1 MLDRRT
7 RWKRAAFGLL
17 VSAIVLPF
25 AAPGNAQAV
34 RATGFKIN
42 ADSGTVFLAGV
53 TTSGRGVE
61 VPFEAITGPLE
72 TIRGYKYNK
81 TALGSLKPGAQIPL
95 YIRNLK
101 FSIEFGRG
109 CTDETG
115 DTLSGCNSEP
125 PARGAWKTVTL
136 ESVELAA
143 DTASLKLTFAE
154 EAILRTGAKVRTLEF
169 VAEGDW
175 FVPKPPPRPKAKK
188 N

>member
-1 MLDRRT
+1 MMDRQAIGKRT
-7 RWKRAAFGLL
+7 VLGLVVVLAA
-17 VSAIVLPF
+17 SAF
-25 AAPGNAQAV
+25 AYKGNTQSV
-34 RATGFKIN
+34 MATGFKIN

-143 DTASLKLTFAE
+143 DAASLKLTFAE

-175 FVPKPPPRPKAKK
+175 FVPRPPPRPKTKK